1 MKLAAAVVF
10 GFMIGATVWGFT
22 GSKAAQDATPIGP
35 KWWPAEWG
43 PTDQR
48 GAANRLTPQRVTAA
62 SRLIQSGKVY
72 SLGRLYEHGMP
83 LPGKRH
89 FSLTIPGSPTGG
101 PTGKNQGVYHDDL
114 FSGEIGQIGTQ
125 LDGLGHVGVRIDGD
139 DYFYNGYRRSQFG
152 TAYGLEKLGI
162 ENVGVFF
169 TRGVLLDVAKSR
181 GVERIK
187 VGEVITANDLEASAK
202 AQGVGINEGDAV
214 LIRTGH
220 GQLWM
225 KDNTAFSTGEP
236 GIGVGAAAWL
246 VQHKIVLVGS
256 DTWATEVVPPED
268 PERPFPVHLT
278 LLVRAGIYNIENLD
292 LEELAKDKI
301 YEFAFV
307 FAPLRLKGAT
317 GSPGNPIAVR

>member
-10 GFMIGATVWGFT
+10 GFMIGATVWAFT
-22 GSKAAQDATPIGP
+22 GSKADQDETPIGP

-62 SRLIQSGKVY
+62 SRLIQSGKIY

-101 PTGKNQGVYHDDL
+101 PSGKNQGVYHDDL

-169 TRGVLLDVAKSR
+169 MRECCSTWRSR
-181 GVERIK
+181 AV
-187 VGEVITANDLEASAK
+187 S
-202 AQGVGINEGDAV
+202 NE
-214 LIRTGH
+214 
-220 GQLWM
+220 
-225 KDNTAFSTGEP
+225 
-236 GIGVGAAAWL
+236 
-246 VQHKIVLVGS
+246 
-256 DTWATEVVPPED
+256 
-268 PERPFPVHLT
+268 
-278 LLVRAGIYNIENLD
+278 
-292 LEELAKDKI
+292 
-301 YEFAFV
+301 
-307 FAPLRLKGAT
+307 
-317 GSPGNPIAVR
+317 